1 MLIPVARTVPGGAVP
16 GPVTVGGATLP
27 SLQGGGFIAGNT
39 VDRNAYGHSHA
50 VMVRQTA
57 AGSVEALVVQTG
69 GQAVRDGD
77 LGRIVARVG
86 QAGGARFQ
94 NNTNPAMAVMVQ
106 GGGGS
111 WVADSGTWTAGGV
124 TPQVSRAAASVSFGN
139 AAMLSDFLNRFDI
152 GIPEANTMRTA
163 MNMGGNDLN
172 NVNAMRA
179 NQAVLQNG
187 GVACSSNA
195 TGCSFWISDDGRF
208 SDFNDGWIRYQGAA
222 AGAGFVIQG
231 PAGGGNLWV
240 QDQGIFQGDLST
252 RRTVWAQEGARL
264 GRDASGNPTGA
275 GFLDVSGNAW
285 VSGNTQTG
293 ALSVVGNSWTGG
305 NASVV
310 GTLGAA
316 QVWTNYVNSSGNAD
330 FAGAVNI
337 GQSASIWGAG
347 GLYVAANITTPGSI
361 FGGYMRS
368 TGSVD
373 AGNDLNAVRNVTAQ
387 TGRVFGGS
395 GVQTGTWRAP
405 NAWCNWG
412 GGEAGL
418 MSMSNVDGSLLTC
431 VSNWTWR
438 APTSNSGLGAY
449 SEQVI
454 GGWSDG
460 ATEFSAR
467 RITCMPGYQVYYSRP
482 PDPYW
487 GPLPSWIGN
496 NTPVFQCVGD
506 ATPPGLLQSSIGIWG
521 PFGQTFDFQVGQS
534 IPGGGN

>member
-1 MLIPVARTVPGGAVP
+1 M
-16 GPVTVGGATLP
+16 
-27 SLQGGGFIAGNT
+27 
-39 VDRNAYGHSHA
+39 
-50 VMVRQTA
+50 
-57 AGSVEALVVQTG
+57 
-69 GQAVRDGD
+69 
-77 LGRIVARVG
+77 
-86 QAGGARFQ
+86 
-94 NNTNPAMAVMVQ
+94 
-106 GGGGS
+106 
-111 WVADSGTWTAGGV
+111 
-124 TPQVSRAAASVSFGN
+124 
-139 AAMLSDFLNRFDI
+139 
-152 GIPEANTMRTA
+152 
-163 MNMGGNDLN
+163 
-172 NVNAMRA
+172 
-179 NQAVLQNG
+179 
-187 GVACSSNA
+187 
-195 TGCSFWISDDGRF
+195 
-208 SDFNDGWIRYQGAA
+208 
-222 AGAGFVIQG
+222 
-231 PAGGGNLWV
+231 
-240 QDQGIFQGDLST
+240 
-252 RRTVWAQEGARL
+252 
-264 GRDASGNPTGA
+264 
-275 GFLDVSGNAW
+275 
-285 VSGNTQTG
+285 
-293 ALSVVGNSWTGG
+293 
-305 NASVV
+305 V